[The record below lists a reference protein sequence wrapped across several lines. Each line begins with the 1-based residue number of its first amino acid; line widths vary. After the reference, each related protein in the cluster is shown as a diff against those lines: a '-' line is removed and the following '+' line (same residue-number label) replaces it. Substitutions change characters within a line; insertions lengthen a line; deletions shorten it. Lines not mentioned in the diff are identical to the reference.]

1 MVSGLLSFKGP
12 YKILN
17 FAWFAFFL
25 TFVVW
30 FNYAPFATTIRADFH
45 LTLAQSRTIGLCNL
59 ALTIPA
65 RILIGMILDRLG
77 PRITYSAI
85 LIYAA
90 IPCLAFA
97 LAQSFEQL
105 VISRL
110 AMGIVGA
117 GFVVGIRLV
126 AEWFDAKVI
135 GLAQGIYGGW
145 GNFGSFASEAI
156 LPSIALATAFLASG
170 HENWR
175 LAIAL
180 SGLVSLIFGVL
191 FYINVR
197 DTPKDKQYIRPARD
211 GALELTSSNSFWAFI
226 LTNIPIFGAM
236 GLIVWRLQLV
246 KFLKPYSMYSLWV
259 LLLILFAFSIYQSYR
274 VNYEVITGKKI
285 YPAKDRYQMGQ
296 IFLLELAY
304 AVSFGSEL
312 AVVSMLPEFFEH
324 TYNLSHA
331 TSGLVAATFPLMNI
345 VGRPAGGL
353 ISDRIG
359 SRKNALTLMIAG
371 VGIGY
376 LLMSLITSSFWL
388 PLAIG
393 MTMLTS
399 FFVCGGSGATF
410 GIAPLLKRS
419 VTGQIAGNVGAYGS
433 VGSVL
438 YATLYSLLPQGISGN
453 KTFFEVLGI
462 AALIVAF
469 LCLFFLKDTK
479 THSDMTEVEN
489 LA

>member
-1 MVSGLLSFKGP
+1 MLNGLLSFKGP

-170 HENWR
+170 HEN
-175 LAIAL
+175 
-180 SGLVSLIFGVL
+180 
-191 FYINVR
+191 
-197 DTPKDKQYIRPARD
+197 
-211 GALELTSSNSFWAFI
+211 
-226 LTNIPIFGAM
+226 
-236 GLIVWRLQLV
+236 
-246 KFLKPYSMYSLWV
+246 
-259 LLLILFAFSIYQSYR
+259 
-274 VNYEVITGKKI
+274 
-285 YPAKDRYQMGQ
+285 
-296 IFLLELAY
+296 
-304 AVSFGSEL
+304 
-312 AVVSMLPEFFEH
+312 
-324 TYNLSHA
+324 
-331 TSGLVAATFPLMNI
+331 
-345 VGRPAGGL
+345 
-353 ISDRIG
+353 
-359 SRKNALTLMIAG
+359 
-371 VGIGY
+371 
-376 LLMSLITSSFWL
+376 
-388 PLAIG
+388 
-393 MTMLTS
+393 
-399 FFVCGGSGATF
+399 
-410 GIAPLLKRS
+410 
-419 VTGQIAGNVGAYGS
+419 
-433 VGSVL
+433 
-438 YATLYSLLPQGISGN
+438 
-453 KTFFEVLGI
+453 
-462 AALIVAF
+462 
-469 LCLFFLKDTK
+469 
-479 THSDMTEVEN
+479 
-489 LA
+489 